1 MSTKHHNLSQ
11 LDAPLPSA
19 ADMKFGIVVAEWN
32 REITEALLEGAV
44 QTLRSAGCSDLN
56 IQIKYVPGTFEL
68 TLGTQFFAEYTDV
81 DAVIALGCVVQG
93 ETRHFDFI
101 CQGVTQGITQL
112 QIQWNMPVAF
122 GILTVNDQQQA
133 FDRAGGKY
141 GNKGNEAAAAAIQM
155 VKLQTDMEAASPNT
169 VPDRKN
175 INKANFSCIKVFFR
189 FSRTCKEVRLNF
201 YMRIHLPIR
210 QRQIF
215 RSGPFSEKKRQRK
228 KSAPIGSASPST
240 R

>member
-1 MSTKHHNLSQ
+1 MYKRQ
-11 LDAPLPSA
+11 
-19 ADMKFGIVVAEWN
+19 
-32 REITEALLEGAV
+32 
-44 QTLRSAGCSDLN
+44 
-56 IQIKYVPGTFEL
+56 
-68 TLGTQFFAEYTDV
+68 
-81 DAVIALGCVVQG
+81 
-93 ETRHFDFI
+93 I

-175 INKANFSCIKVFFR
+175 IN
-189 FSRTCKEVRLNF
+189 
-201 YMRIHLPIR
+201 
-210 QRQIF
+210 
-215 RSGPFSEKKRQRK
+215 
-228 KSAPIGSASPST
+228 
-240 R
+240 